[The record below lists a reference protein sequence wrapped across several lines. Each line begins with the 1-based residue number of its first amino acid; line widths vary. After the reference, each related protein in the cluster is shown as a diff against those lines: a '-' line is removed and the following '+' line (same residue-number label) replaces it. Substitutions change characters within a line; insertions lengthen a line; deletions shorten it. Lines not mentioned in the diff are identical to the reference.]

1 VAVTTAD
8 EPTAGRGI
16 QPATPLAVWSAMWV
30 VYLVWGS
37 TYLAIAVAVESMPPL
52 ISLGTRFLTACAVL
66 GLVLVLRRG
75 PRALAVP
82 WPELRG
88 AVVVGVLLLGVGM
101 GVLTLAEQHVP
112 SGVAA
117 LIVAVMP
124 LWVVILRAVTGD
136 RPPLVTWL
144 GVAVGICGVVVLVGP
159 GSSSGGSDQRLFWSV
174 AMLGSTACWAFGSF
188 LQPKI
193 RTPRDP
199 LLLSFYEMLTGGVA
213 LGVVGLLRGERFA
226 DMAEAST
233 RSWWGWAYLV
243 VVGSLFAY
251 TAFVW
256 LVGHAPLSLVSTY
269 AYVNPVVAVLLG
281 WWILDEA
288 ITPGL
293 LVGGAIVVLGVML
306 VVSAE
311 RLARRRAGD
320 AVEDAAAAEARAQ
333 EALLTEESQAER

>member
-1 VAVTTAD
+1 VTPRSVSPQDVPVTTAAQEQTTGHGI
-8 EPTAGRGI
+8 EPAS
-16 QPATPLAVWSAMWV
+16 PVAVWSALWV

-52 ISLGTRFLTACAVL
+52 VSLGTRFLTACSVL
-66 GLVLVLRRG
+66 GVVLVVRRG

-88 AVVVGVLLLGVGM
+88 AVVVGALLLGVGI

-136 RPPLVTWL
+136 GPPLVTWL
-144 GVAVGICGVVVLVGP
+144 GVAIGIAGVVVLVSP
-159 GSSSGGSDQRLFWSV
+159 GSSGDGSGGRTFWSL
-174 AMLGSTACWAFGSF
+174 AMLVSTACWAFGSF
-188 LQPKI
+188 LQPRI

-213 LGVVGLLRGERFA
+213 LCSVGLLRGERLA
-226 DMAEAST
+226 DMGSAST
-233 RSWWGWAYLV
+233 RSWWAWGYLV
-243 VVGSLFAY
+243 VVGSLVAY

-281 WWILDEA
+281 WWILHEPV
-288 ITPGL
+288 TVGL
-293 LVGGAIVVLGVML
+293 LVGGAVVVVGVML

-311 RLARRRAGD
+311 RMARRR
-320 AVEDAAAAEARAQ
+320 
-333 EALLTEESQAER
+333 

>member
-1 VAVTTAD
+1 VPVTTAA
-8 EPTAGRGI
+8 EQTEVRGI
-16 QPATPLAVWSAMWV
+16 APASSVAVWSALSI
-30 VYLVWGS
+30 VYVVWGS
-37 TYLAIAVAVESMPPL
+37 TYLAIAVAIETMPPL
-52 ISLGTRFLTACAVL
+52 TALGTRFLAACSVL
-66 GLVLVLRRG
+66 GVALVLRRG

-82 WPELRG
+82 WQELRG
-88 AVVVGVLLLGVGM
+88 AIVVGALLLGVGM

-117 LIVAVMP
+117 LIVAIMP

-144 GVAVGICGVVVLVGP
+144 GVAVGLAGVVVLVAP
-159 GSSSGGSDQRLFWSV
+159 GASGGSDAAAQRLFWSV

-199 LLLSFYEMLTGGVA
+199 LLMSFYEMVTGGVA
-213 LGVVGLLRGERFA
+213 LTTVGLLRGEHVT
-226 DMAEAST
+226 DMAHASA
-233 RSWWGWAYLV
+233 RSWWGWGYLV

-251 TAFVW
+251 TAYVW

-281 WWILDEA
+281 WWILGE
-288 ITPGL
+288 PLSLSL
-293 LVGGAIVVLGVML
+293 LIGGAVVVVGVML

-311 RLARRRAGD
+311 RIARRR
-320 AVEDAAAAEARAQ
+320 
-333 EALLTEESQAER
+333 

>member
-1 VAVTTAD
+1 VTT
-8 EPTAGRGI
+8 TAPDQESARGI
-16 QPATPLAVWSAMWV
+16 QAASPLAVWSAMWV
-30 VYLVWGS
+30 VYVVWGS
-37 TYLAIAVAVESMPPL
+37 TYLAIAVTVETMPPL
-52 ISLGTRFLTACAVL
+52 IALGARFLTACAVL
-66 GLVLVLRRG
+66 GLALVLRRG

-82 WPELRG
+82 WSELRG

-117 LIVAVMP
+117 LIVAIMP

-136 RPPLVTWL
+136 RPPLVTWI
-144 GVAVGICGVVVLVGP
+144 GVAVGISGVVVLVGP
-159 GSSSGGSDQRLFWSV
+159 GGSGAGSDQRMFWSL
-174 AMLGSTACWAFGSF
+174 AMLVSTACWAFGSF

-193 RTPRDP
+193 ATPRDP

-213 LGVVGLLRGERFA
+213 LSVVGLLRGERFA
-226 DMAEAST
+226 DMAHAST
-233 RSWWGWAYLV
+233 RSWWAWAYLV

-281 WWILDEA
+281 WWILGEPV
-288 ITPGL
+288 TVGL
-293 LVGGAIVVLGVML
+293 LAGGAIVVVGVML

-311 RLARRRAGD
+311 RMARRR
-320 AVEDAAAAEARAQ
+320 
-333 EALLTEESQAER
+333 

>member
-1 VAVTTAD
+1 VPVTATAD
-8 EPTAGRGI
+8 AQTGARGI
-16 QPATPLAVWSAMWV
+16 APASSVAVWSALSI
-30 VYLVWGS
+30 VYVVWGS
-37 TYLAIAVAVESMPPL
+37 TYLAIAVAVETMPPL
-52 ISLGTRFLTACAVL
+52 TSLGTRFLAASAVL
-66 GLVLVLRRG
+66 GLALVLRRG

-88 AVVVGVLLLGVGM
+88 AVIVGALLLGVGI
-101 GVLTLAEQHVP
+101 GVLALAEQHVP

-117 LIVAVMP
+117 LIVAIMP

-144 GVAVGICGVVVLVGP
+144 GVAVGIAGVAVLVSA
-159 GSSSGGSDQRLFWSV
+159 GSAGTSSDAAAAQRTFWSV
-174 AMLGSTACWAFGSF
+174 AMLASTACWAFGSF

-199 LLLSFYEMLTGGVA
+199 LLMSFYEMLTGGIA
-213 LGVVGLLRGERFA
+213 LTAAGLLRGEHVA
-226 DMAEAST
+226 DLAHASA

-251 TAFVW
+251 TAYVW
-256 LVGHAPLSLVSTY
+256 LVGHAPLSLVATY

-281 WWILDEA
+281 WWILGEQVSV
-288 ITPGL
+288 GL
-293 LVGGAIVVLGVML
+293 LLGGAIVVAGVML

-311 RLARRRAGD
+311 RMARRR
-320 AVEDAAAAEARAQ
+320 
-333 EALLTEESQAER
+333 

>member
-1 VAVTTAD
+1 MTTATQ
-8 EPTAGRGI
+8 EQESGRGI
-16 QPATPLAVWSAMWV
+16 QPASSLAVWSALSV
-30 VYLVWGS
+30 VYVVWGS
-37 TYLAIAVAVESMPPL
+37 TYLAIAVTVESMPPL
-52 ISLGTRFLTACAVL
+52 VALGTRFLTACAVL
-66 GLVLVLRRG
+66 GLALVLRRG

-101 GVLTLAEQHVP
+101 GVLALAEQHVP

-117 LIVAVMP
+117 LIVAIMP

-144 GVAVGICGVVVLVGP
+144 GVAVGIAGVVVLVGP
-159 GSSSGGSDQRLFWSV
+159 GASGRGSEQRLFWSL
-174 AMLGSTACWAFGSF
+174 AMLVSTACWAFGSF

-193 RTPRDP
+193 ATPRDP
-199 LLLSFYEMLTGGVA
+199 LVLSFYEMLTGGVA
-213 LGVVGLLRGERFA
+213 LTLVGLLRGEHVSDLA
-226 DMAEAST
+226 NATA

-281 WWILDEA
+281 WWILGEPL
-288 ITPGL
+288 TVGL
-293 LVGGAIVVLGVML
+293 LVGGAIVVVGVML

-311 RLARRRAGD
+311 RMARRR
-320 AVEDAAAAEARAQ
+320 
-333 EALLTEESQAER
+333 

>member
-1 VAVTTAD
+1 MTTATQ
-8 EPTAGRGI
+8 EQETGRGI
-16 QPATPLAVWSAMWV
+16 QPASPLAVWSALSV
-30 VYLVWGS
+30 VYVVWGS

-52 ISLGTRFLTACAVL
+52 VALGTRFLTACAVL

-88 AVVVGVLLLGVGM
+88 AVIVGVLLLGVGM

-117 LIVAVMP
+117 LIVAIMP

-144 GVAVGICGVVVLVGP
+144 GVAVGIAGVVVLVGP
-159 GSSSGGSDQRLFWSV
+159 GASGSGSDQRLFWSL

-193 RTPRDP
+193 ATPRDP
-199 LLLSFYEMLTGGVA
+199 LVLSFYEMLTGGVA
-213 LGVVGLLRGERFA
+213 LLVVGLLRGEHVS
-226 DMAEAST
+226 DMANAT
-233 RSWWGWAYLV
+233 ARSWWGWGYLV

-281 WWILDEA
+281 WWILGEP
-288 ITPGL
+288 ITVGL
-293 LVGGAIVVLGVML
+293 LLGGAVVVVGVML

-311 RLARRRAGD
+311 RTARRR
-320 AVEDAAAAEARAQ
+320 
-333 EALLTEESQAER
+333 

>member
-1 VAVTTAD
+1 
-8 EPTAGRGI
+8 
-16 QPATPLAVWSAMWV
+16 
-30 VYLVWGS
+30 
-37 TYLAIAVAVESMPPL
+37 
-52 ISLGTRFLTACAVL
+52 
-66 GLVLVLRRG
+66 
-75 PRALAVP
+75 VP
-82 WPELRG
+82 WQELRG
-88 AVVVGVLLLGVGM
+88 AIVVGALLLGVGM

-117 LIVAVMP
+117 LIVAIMP

-144 GVAVGICGVVVLVGP
+144 GVAVGLAGVVVLVAP
-159 GSSSGGSDQRLFWSV
+159 GASGGSDAAAQRLFWSV

-199 LLLSFYEMLTGGVA
+199 LLMSFYEMVTGGVA
-213 LGVVGLLRGERFA
+213 LTTVGLLRGEHVT
-226 DMAEAST
+226 DMAHASA
-233 RSWWGWAYLV
+233 RSWWGWGYLV

-251 TAFVW
+251 TAYVW

-281 WWILDEA
+281 WWILGE
-288 ITPGL
+288 PLSLSL
-293 LVGGAIVVLGVML
+293 LIGGAVVVVGVML

-311 RLARRRAGD
+311 RIARRR
-320 AVEDAAAAEARAQ
+320 
-333 EALLTEESQAER
+333 

>member
-1 VAVTTAD
+1 VTGGPATLQDVPVTAATQ
-8 EPTAGRGI
+8 EQETGRGI
-16 QPATPLAVWSAMWV
+16 QSASPLAVWSALSV
-30 VYLVWGS
+30 VYVVWGS
-37 TYLAIAVAVESMPPL
+37 TYLAIAVTVESMPPL
-52 ISLGTRFLTACAVL
+52 IALGTRFLTACAVL
-66 GLVLVLRRG
+66 GLALVLRRG

-82 WPELRG
+82 WPQLRG
-88 AVVVGVLLLGVGM
+88 AVIVGLLLLGVGM

-117 LIVAVMP
+117 LIVAIMP

-144 GVAVGICGVVVLVGP
+144 GVAVGIAGVVVLVGP
-159 GSSSGGSDQRLFWSV
+159 GASGSGSEQRLFWSL
-174 AMLGSTACWAFGSF
+174 AMLVSTACWAYGSF

-193 RTPRDP
+193 ATPRDP
-199 LLLSFYEMLTGGVA
+199 LVLSFYEMLTGGVA
-213 LGVVGLLRGERFA
+213 LSLVGLLRGEHVS
-226 DMAEAST
+226 DMANAT
-233 RSWWGWAYLV
+233 ARSWWGWGYLV

-281 WWILDEA
+281 WWILGEPL
-288 ITPGL
+288 TVGL
-293 LVGGAIVVLGVML
+293 LVGGAVVVVGVML

-311 RLARRRAGD
+311 RMARRR
-320 AVEDAAAAEARAQ
+320 
-333 EALLTEESQAER
+333 